1 MLLATLKNLLLE
13 SKELD
18 KVWNYFFD
26 LMDQGGLLKSSQ
38 AIPDPTKREVLVKV
52 LGAIQPIFKQAKIVP
67 LAFSEISSE
76 KFYHG
81 SIVISGIL
89 SPCVVFYFSDIEI
102 GALIYSKNGKNE
114 MFRLSL
120 ITITDPKM
128 LTIH

>member
-1 MLLATLKNLLLE
+1 MLLATLKKLLLE

-38 AIPDPTKREVLVKV
+38 AIPDPTKKEGLVKL
-52 LGAIQPIFKQAKIVP
+52 LGAIQPIFKAAKIVP

-81 SIVISGIL
+81 TISIPGIL
-89 SPCVVFYFSDIEI
+89 MPCVVFYFSDINI

-120 ITITDPKM
+120 MIITDPKM

>member
-38 AIPDPTKREVLVKV
+38 AIPDPTKRKVLVKV
-52 LGAIQPIFKQAKIVP
+52 LGAIQPIFKEAKIVP

-89 SPCVVFYFSDIEI
+89 SPCVVFYFSDIDI
-102 GALIYSKNGKNE
+102 GALIYSKNGKNK

>member
-1 MLLATLKNLLLE
+1 MRLATLKKLLLE

-26 LMDQGGLLKSSQ
+26 LMDQGGLLKNSQ
-38 AIPDPTKREVLVKV
+38 IIPDPTKREVLVKV
-52 LGAIQPIFKQAKIVP
+52 LGAIQPIFKAAKIVP

-81 SIVISGIL
+81 NIAIPGL
-89 SPCVVFYFSDIEI
+89 LMPCVIFYFSDIDM
-102 GALIYSKNGKNE
+102 GALIYSKNGNNE

-120 ITITDPKM
+120 ITITDPKT